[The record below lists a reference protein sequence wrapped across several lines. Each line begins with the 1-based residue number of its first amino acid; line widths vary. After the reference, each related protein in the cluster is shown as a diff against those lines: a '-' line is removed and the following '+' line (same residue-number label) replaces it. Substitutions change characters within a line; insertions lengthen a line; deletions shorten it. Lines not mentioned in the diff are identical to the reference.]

1 MDCSSRILLKCG
13 NLKQLRTFAHSTTPR
28 YSFNLK
34 CKPRKNVNMG
44 AAASTGGIGGS
55 PPPPAKG
62 YGGDDGKDDPESDD
76 SGVLWKGWRER
87 VAADPEFPYKVIIEQ
102 IIGVGAA
109 VIGDMSSRPN
119 WGLNEL
125 DFVFSTLIVGS
136 IMNFSL
142 LYLLAPTLASLGG
155 GGTLIQKMFS
165 EQTLKNWGV
174 PGGHMF
180 ERGSYTIGKR
190 LINFGYKGFIFGF
203 IGLAAGI
210 IGTCVSN
217 GLLMVRK
224 KMDPEFELQNQ
235 VPNVWKNAGAW
246 ALHMS
251 VSSNLR
257 YQMLN
262 GMDMV
267 LVGAMPNVVFKAW
280 TAIVRTLNNIIGG
293 VSFVTIAKITGVQAT
308 APKNDIDTKDLGK
321 QGK

>member
-1 MDCSSRILLKCG
+1 MDCSGRVMLNSSQINQFRLFVQKPHQRFIVHKKCQQQRG
-13 NLKQLRTFAHSTTPR
+13 
-28 YSFNLK
+28 
-34 CKPRKNVNMG
+34 KNVESK
-44 AAASTGGIGGS
+44 AAAGGIGGS
-55 PPPPAKG
+55 PPPALKG
-62 YGGDDGKDDPESDD
+62 YGGDDGNEEQESDD
-76 SGVLWKGWRER
+76 SFFLLKGWKER
-87 VAADPEFPYKVIIEQ
+87 MAADPEFAYKVIIEQ

-155 GGTLIQKMFS
+155 GGSLIQKMFS
-165 EQTLKNWGV
+165 EQTLKNWGI

-180 ERGSYTIGKR
+180 ERGSYALSKR
-190 LINFGYKGFIFGF
+190 LMNFGYKGFIFGL
-203 IGLAAGI
+203 IGLFAGI
-210 IGTCVSN
+210 IGTSVSN
-217 GLLMVRK
+217 GLLMIRK
-224 KMDPEFELQNQ
+224 KMDPEFKLQNQ
-235 VPNVWKNAGAW
+235 IPNVGKNAGAW

-267 LVGAMPNVVFKAW
+267 LVNVMPNPVFKAW

-293 VSFVTIAKITGVQAT
+293 VSFVTIAKITGVQST
-308 APKNDIDTKDLGK
+308 DKKEPDQL
-321 QGK
+321 Q